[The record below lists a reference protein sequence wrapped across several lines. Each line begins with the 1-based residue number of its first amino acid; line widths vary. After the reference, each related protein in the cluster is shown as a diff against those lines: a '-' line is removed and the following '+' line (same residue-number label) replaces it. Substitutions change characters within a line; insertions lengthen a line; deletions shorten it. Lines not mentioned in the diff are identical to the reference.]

1 MTVTLQAHAKI
12 NLFLDVV
19 GRRENGYHDIVSVM
33 HAVSLSD
40 TLTVTRTEG
49 EGISLTVQGAALA
62 ADDSNLAVR
71 AAKAYFAAA
80 KNSFGVG
87 TVLEKQ
93 IPMQAGLGGGSADA
107 AAMLHALNRLDGE
120 RFSVMELARIG
131 ATVGADV
138 PFCVVGGTA
147 LCRGIGDVIEPIE
160 NQLGAAFLV
169 AIGDESVSTP
179 TAFGALDR
187 LNDAYRAFCPTHDVT
202 DTVQALAAGD
212 ISLLA
217 RSAYNAFEEVVC
229 PSCPSVE
236 RIKRTMREH
245 GALLAQM
252 SGSGPSVFGVFSDTV
267 SAQNAK
273 KALDGAGVRAFVCQ
287 TV

>member
-1 MTVTLQAHAKI
+1 MTVTLRAHAKI

-40 TLTVTRTEG
+40 TLTVTREAG
-49 EGISLTVQGAALA
+49 EGITLTVAGATLA
-62 ADDSNLAVR
+62 ADDSNLVVR
-71 AAKAYFAAA
+71 AARAYFAAA
-80 KNSFGVG
+80 KASFGVR

-120 RFSVMELARIG
+120 RFSVKELARIG
-131 ATVGADV
+131 AAVGADV

-160 NQLGAAFLV
+160 NKLSATLLV

-187 LNDAYRAFCPTHDVT
+187 LYDSYRNFTPKNDVN
-202 DTVQALAAGD
+202 DTVSALSIGD
-212 ISLLA
+212 VALLA

-229 PSCPSVE
+229 PACPSVE
-236 RIKRTMREH
+236 SIKHVMREH
-245 GALLAQM
+245 GAALAQM
-252 SGSGPSVFGVFSDTV
+252 SGSGPSVFGVFSDPV
-267 SAQNAK
+267 QAQNAK
-273 KALDGAGVRAFVCQ
+273 KALDGAGFRAYLCE
-287 TV
+287 